1 MTPHSVNVQLR
12 VHFIIAIPNRQAAR
26 GRYSDAVYRDAG
38 RGPPADPY
46 TDPEAGLGGEGPGRE
61 EVFGRGRAADT
72 RQRLGRV
79 VSQIAIR
86 N

>member
-1 MTPHSVNVQLR
+1 MTSCLVTQYNLL
-12 VHFIIAIPNRQAAR
+12 IPSRQAAR
-26 GRYSDAVYRDAG
+26 GRHPDALDGDAG
-38 RGPPADPY
+38 RDPATDPY
-46 TDPEAGLGGEGPGRE
+46 TDPEASLGGEGPGRE

-79 VSQIAIR
+79 VSEVSIR